1 MSRDKRGFAGH
12 APDAYAR
19 TVVTRDVDGLRE
31 RLRTV
36 GLRATSAR
44 LAVLR
49 CLVEANAPL
58 SHAEVYDIVAGLGFD
73 RATTYRN
80 LVDLTEVGLAR
91 RTDHGDR
98 TFRFELAGA
107 EAGHDADA
115 HAHFICN
122 ECGTVECLPDAAV
135 AVTGARG
142 VPKSVRKKNV
152 EIQVR
157 GVCDDC
163 S

>member
-1 MSRDKRGFAGH
+1 VEPRNV
-12 APDAYAR
+12 DA
-19 TVVTRDVDGLRE
+19 LRQ
-31 RLRTV
+31 RLRAA

-49 CLVEANAPL
+49 CLFEANAPL

-80 LVDLTEVGLAR
+80 LVDLTDAGLAR

-98 TFRFELAGA
+98 TFRFELAGG
-107 EAGHDADA
+107 EAGHETDA

-122 ECGTVECLPDAAV
+122 ECGTVECLPETAV
-135 AVTGARG
+135 AVSGARG
-142 VPKSVRKKNV
+142 VPKSVRKKHV

-163 S
+163 E